1 MPWSCAPSEL
11 VSEPRALVPR
21 ALPGAAR
28 SLSGSAAACGAATR
42 STAARPRISMT
53 SHASGGVARRDDL
66 AVLDHGVFAIQVP
79 GSNSALPGRTTRRAA
94 TATKLTRLQ
103 SSPAKLTSTLKR
115 LNARGFPPGIL
126 LQLRVAVGRDPGTP
140 WAPDDAVHG
149 SCRRAAGR
157 C

>member
-1 MPWSCAPSEL
+1 
-11 VSEPRALVPR
+11 
-21 ALPGAAR
+21 
-28 SLSGSAAACGAATR
+28 
-42 STAARPRISMT
+42 MT

-103 SSPAKLTSTLKR
+103 SSPTKLTSTLTR
-115 LNARGFPPGIL
+115 LNVRGFPPGIL
-126 LQLRVAVGRDPGTP
+126 LQLRVAVAADPGELHGLT
-140 WAPDDAVHG
+140 DAVDAVDG

-157 C
+157 CWP

>member
-1 MPWSCAPSEL
+1 
-11 VSEPRALVPR
+11 
-21 ALPGAAR
+21 
-28 SLSGSAAACGAATR
+28 
-42 STAARPRISMT
+42 MT
-53 SHASGGVARRDDL
+53 PHASGGVARRDDL
-66 AVLDHGVFAIQVP
+66 AVLDHGVFAIQAP

-103 SSPAKLTSTLKR
+103 SSPAKLTSTFV
-115 LNARGFPPGIL
+115 RGFPPGIL